1 MRRTACRRGVHGGR
15 RHLRWLQS
23 ALTAVSADRIPCSTP
38 QRLKESAAEVLKG
51 NQIIEK
57 LQVRPRALAVN

>member
-1 MRRTACRRGVHGGR
+1 MDQAAATGCSHLGAAAAQNVACGR
-15 RHLRWLQS
+15 RSCGASLKAMAPARVV
-23 ALTAVSADRIPCSTP
+23 AAP

-57 LQVRPRALAVN
+57 LQVGC